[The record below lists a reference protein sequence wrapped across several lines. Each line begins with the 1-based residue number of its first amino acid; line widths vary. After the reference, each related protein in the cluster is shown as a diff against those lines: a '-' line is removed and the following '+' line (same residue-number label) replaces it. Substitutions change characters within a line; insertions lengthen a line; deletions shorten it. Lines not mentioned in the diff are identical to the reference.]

1 VKHGSGIVLVV
12 GVLASQP
19 LTEAGEVCMV
29 PMRDGVPLATE
40 FFLPSGA
47 GGPYPVVFARSVYG
61 RGAGEGL
68 APLFNA
74 TGIAFVV
81 QDTRGRGDSEG
92 LDRVFADDG
101 WGERQD
107 GLDSVRWIREQE
119 WCNGRVATWGLSAL
133 GIVQVLMAGAGADLQ
148 AQTIGV
154 ACSEF
159 YGQLSY
165 QGGVFRKH
173 LCEEWVKGQ
182 GSEYVLDEWRKHPY
196 LDDFWRGY
204 DSGLR
209 AEYVTA
215 PGLHMGGWWDI
226 FAQGTID
233 AFVSRQERGGPGA
246 RGHQRL
252 IMGPWVHGIQREV
265 GDLVLAQNFNA
276 VDINAESARFLGHYL
291 KGPADAG
298 PVDGPV
304 VQYYTLGACGE
315 EGAPGNEWHTADTWP
330 PSPTVETPLY
340 LGPDA
345 ALSWERPAADASYA
359 YRYDPLDPCP
369 THGGANLILPAGPF
383 DQARLA
389 QREDVLLFLTAP
401 LDKPLTITGRVAL
414 RVHVSTDAPDT
425 DITAKLLDV
434 YPDGR
439 QILMLDGIRRL
450 KLRNGYESAEPV
462 AANTA
467 VSLEIDLWS
476 ISLVFNR
483 GHRIGVQVSSS
494 NYPRFERNPNTG
506 DDFPDGETWRTAEVR
521 VLSGPRYPSALLLPV
536 VDTVP

>member
-1 VKHGSGIVLVV
+1 
-12 GVLASQP
+12 
-19 LTEAGEVCMV
+19 
-29 PMRDGVPLATE
+29 
-40 FFLPSGA
+40 
-47 GGPYPVVFARSVYG
+47 
-61 RGAGEGL
+61 
-68 APLFNA
+68 
-74 TGIAFVV
+74 
-81 QDTRGRGDSEG
+81 
-92 LDRVFADDG
+92 
-101 WGERQD
+101 
-107 GLDSVRWIREQE
+107 
-119 WCNGRVATWGLSAL
+119 
-133 GIVQVLMAGAGADLQ
+133 
-148 AQTIGV
+148 
-154 ACSEF
+154 
-159 YGQLSY
+159 
-165 QGGVFRKH
+165 
-173 LCEEWVKGQ
+173 
-182 GSEYVLDEWRKHPY
+182 
-196 LDDFWRGY
+196 
-204 DSGLR
+204 
-209 AEYVTA
+209 
-215 PGLHMGGWWDI
+215 
-226 FAQGTID
+226 
-233 AFVSRQERGGPGA
+233 
-246 RGHQRL
+246 
-252 IMGPWVHGIQREV
+252 
-265 GDLVLAQNFNA
+265 
-276 VDINAESARFLGHYL
+276 
-291 KGPADAG
+291 
-298 PVDGPV
+298 
-304 VQYYTLGACGE
+304 
-315 EGAPGNEWHTADTWP
+315 
-330 PSPTVETPLY
+330 VETHLY